1 MNVVLFG
8 LGSMGFSIALNMLKG
23 GHKVWGVD
31 VDAGKVAALV
41 AQGGEPTVYSDH
53 LADIDAVVLTVVNEA
68 QVTCVLFDDPRLCD
82 QLHEHSI
89 IICLS
94 TVSPEFARET
104 EQKLQNKNL
113 IYLDCPMSGAAARA
127 KSGELTLMV
136 SGDETAIT
144 RVKGIFDSISANVFN
159 LGSEAGLGSAMK
171 ATNQL
176 LAGVHIM
183 AMAEA
188 MAFGRSQGIS
198 FERFMEVIPKC
209 AGTSWI
215 LENRAPTILSGDYT
229 PKSTV
234 DIWPKDLGIIQKIAE
249 GTGQNIPITRAALQ
263 RYNDAIADGL
273 ASEDDAAVVKTYLNE
288 LGIED
293 CVLDG
298 SL

>member
-8 LGSMGFSIALNMLKG
+8 LGSMGYSIALNMIKA
-23 GHKVWGVD
+23 GHRVWGVD
-31 VDAGKVAALV
+31 VDQEKMDFLI
-41 AQGGEPTVYSDH
+41 AQGGEATAFSDH
-53 LADIDAVVLTVVNEA
+53 LDELDAVVLTVVNEA
-68 QVTCVLFDDPRLCD
+68 QVTSVLFDDPRLSD
-82 QLHEHSI
+82 QLHEDTI
-89 IICLS
+89 IVCLS

-104 EQKLQNKNL
+104 EQTLKHKNL
-113 IYLDCPMSGAAARA
+113 TYLDCPMSGAAARA

-144 RVKGIFDSISANVFN
+144 RVDGILDSISANVFN

-198 FERFMEVIPKC
+198 FERFMQVIPKC

-234 DIWPKDLGIIQKIAE
+234 DIWPKDLGIIQKIAD
-249 GTGQNIPITRAALQ
+249 GTGQNIPITLAALQ
-263 RYNDAIADGL
+263 RYKDAIADGL
-273 ASEDDAAVVKTYLNE
+273 ASEDDAAVIKTYLNE
-288 LGIED
+288 LGIEY
-293 CVLDG
+293 
-298 SL
+298 

>member
-1 MNVVLFG
+1 MRGSGYISDVRFGQPDYSFRKGVYMNVVLFG

-23 GHKVWGVD
+23 RHKVWGVD

-68 QVTCVLFDDPRLCD
+68 QVTRVLFDDPRLCD

-113 IYLDCPMSGAAARA
+113 TYLDCPMSGAAARA

-144 RVKGIFDSISANVFN
+144 RV
-159 LGSEAGLGSAMK
+159 
-171 ATNQL
+171 
-176 LAGVHIM
+176 
-183 AMAEA
+183 
-188 MAFGRSQGIS
+188 
-198 FERFMEVIPKC
+198 
-209 AGTSWI
+209 
-215 LENRAPTILSGDYT
+215 
-229 PKSTV
+229 
-234 DIWPKDLGIIQKIAE
+234 
-249 GTGQNIPITRAALQ
+249 
-263 RYNDAIADGL
+263 
-273 ASEDDAAVVKTYLNE
+273 
-288 LGIED
+288 
-293 CVLDG
+293 
-298 SL
+298 